1 VTTAA
6 VAIVPAHDEEAI
18 VAITV
23 KSLVGRPEV
32 AAVVVVADGCR
43 DRTAERAAGAG
54 GRVLV
59 SPDRLG
65 KGGAVE
71 FAMDRT
77 DRAEL
82 YVLVDADVGETAAE
96 AARLVREVASGSL
109 DLAIGRL
116 PAQDG
121 GGFGFVKR
129 IAGEAIRLLT
139 GFEADAPLSG
149 QRAVTGEALHACRP
163 LARGFG
169 LETAMTIDAVRL
181 GFRVGEVDVAMTHRA
196 TGRSVAGFA
205 HRGRQGLDIL
215 RAAVPRA
222 LRLR

>member
-1 VTTAA
+1 VTAGA
-6 VAIVPAHDEEAI
+6 VAIVPAHDEEAT
-18 VAITV
+18 VATTV
-23 KSLVGRPEV
+23 KSLLERPEV
-32 AAVVVVADGCR
+32 SAVVVVADGCR
-43 DRTAERAAGAG
+43 DRTAERAAAAG

-71 FAMDRT
+71 FAMDRA

-82 YVLVDADVGETAAE
+82 YLLVDADVGETAAE
-96 AARLVREVASGSL
+96 AAKLVREVASGSL

-121 GGFGFVKR
+121 GGFGLVKR

-139 GFEADAPLSG
+139 AFEADAPLSG

-163 LARGFG
+163 FADGFG
-169 LETAMTIDAVRL
+169 LETAMTIDALRL

-196 TGRSVAGFA
+196 TGRSFGGFA

-222 LRLR
+222 LRIR